1 MGLLKDLLFGPTDSS
16 SSLKKKPQKPTV
28 SDFQKNYNDYYQSV
42 YDDAMAGDEA
52 AQEEMLDE
60 FGEDWEGEY

>member
-1 MGLLKDLLFGPTDSS
+1 MGLLKNLLFGPADSS
-16 SSLKKKPQKPTV
+16 ALSKKRPSKPKN
-28 SDFQKNYNDYYQSV
+28 SDFQKTYNDYYQSV